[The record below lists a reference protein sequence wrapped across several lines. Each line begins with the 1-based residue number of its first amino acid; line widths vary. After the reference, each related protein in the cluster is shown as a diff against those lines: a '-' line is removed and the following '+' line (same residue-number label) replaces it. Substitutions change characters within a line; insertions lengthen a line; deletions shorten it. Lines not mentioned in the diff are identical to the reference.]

1 MHFNLV
7 TEKMLMFIDLYV
19 PMLNWQ
25 GQSLQA
31 RSSFSSLK
39 KVFYHGLDV
48 ELLFN
53 TFLHLSNSNLYKS
66 FYLYLGFYRV
76 LLFICFLTLIFILFL
91 NRFYRLFICHSC
103 SRRLMFSRQFE
114 QGTSK
119 RFPPQMWREMQGFC
133 RNLVSKLADFLIS

>member
-39 KVFYHGLDV
+39 KVLYHGLDV

-66 FYLYLGFYRV
+66 FYLYLGLYRV

-91 NRFYRLFICHSC
+91 IVFI
-103 SRRLMFSRQFE
+103 
-114 QGTSK
+114 
-119 RFPPQMWREMQGFC
+119 
-133 RNLVSKLADFLIS
+133 DFLFAILAVGD